1 MSDQLDYHWI
11 YISRVLFEINLDSY
25 FANGL
30 VLYQVAKDWVQS
42 SVSLVRDNRTKTEFI
57 CPKWIDHPLNV
68 S

>member
-30 VLYQVAKDWVQS
+30 VLSGSKRLGS
-42 SVSLVRDNRTKTEFI
+42 EFCFI
-57 CPKWIDHPLNV
+57 G
-68 S
+68 